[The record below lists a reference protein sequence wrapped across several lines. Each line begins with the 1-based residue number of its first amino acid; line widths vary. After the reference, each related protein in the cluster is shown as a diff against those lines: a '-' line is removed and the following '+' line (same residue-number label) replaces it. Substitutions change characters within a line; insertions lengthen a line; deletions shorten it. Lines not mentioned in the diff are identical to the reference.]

1 MRHYKFRTF
10 LILTFLWLAIV
21 LLQAFLP
28 GDASYAESNGV
39 LALAQ
44 VVFPW
49 LTHSALRHAAHV
61 IEYFLL
67 GFLLTGTFCYARR
80 FTIFKPM
87 FFSLL
92 AAVCDES
99 IKIFVIDRTAQLSDV
114 WLDGAGALA
123 GILLM
128 WLISAIKKR

>member
-10 LILTFLWLAIV
+10 LILTLLWLAIV

-67 GFLLTGTFCYARR
+67 GFLLAAYLNVPVLGIALLGV
-80 FTIFKPM
+80 IIVALMLVNDQNKPNNT
-87 FFSLL
+87 
-92 AAVCDES
+92 AV
-99 IKIFVIDRTAQLSDV
+99 V
-114 WLDGAGALA
+114 DGGADDDF
-123 GILLM
+123 
-128 WLISAIKKR
+128 